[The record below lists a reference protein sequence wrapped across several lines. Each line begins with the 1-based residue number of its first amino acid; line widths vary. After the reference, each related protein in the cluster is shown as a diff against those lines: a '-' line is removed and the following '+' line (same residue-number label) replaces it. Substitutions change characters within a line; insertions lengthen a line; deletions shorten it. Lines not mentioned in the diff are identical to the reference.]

1 MTRQT
6 ATDWN
11 ENSGSQIRIAYAGLE
26 LKDLIV
32 NDLSGNF
39 RISFSDTLKD
49 LDDYLGDQSIL
60 TVPEIILVEVDK
72 DEKCFEMVEQLRD
85 NFLLNGLI
93 IVMLS
98 TRADKKLVQL
108 AMKLKLHDFYTYPF
122 STSDLRE
129 RLNFLVR
136 FKLIKPKLL
145 ELSKEVDTTYKMPP
159 GKRFLDL
166 FISICMLICLSP
178 VMLLVAIAIKF
189 DSKGPIFYKSK
200 RVGTG
205 YKVFDF
211 YKFRS
216 MRTDAD
222 QLLAQMA
229 VTNNQYAAEEAGTT
243 KSAFVKIK
251 NDPRVTKLGNFL
263 RNSSLDELP
272 QLFNILRGDMSVV
285 GNRPLPVYEA
295 EMLTSN
301 EWSMR
306 FLGPAGL
313 TGLWQISKRGKED
326 MSERERKKLD
336 NFYAQ
341 KYSFW
346 LDVKI
351 ILGTIPA
358 MFQKEK
364 V

>member
-1 MTRQT
+1 
-6 ATDWN
+6 
-11 ENSGSQIRIAYAGLE
+11 
-26 LKDLIV
+26 V
-32 NDLSGNF
+32 
-39 RISFSDTLKD
+39 
-49 LDDYLGDQSIL
+49 
-60 TVPEIILVEVDK
+60 
-72 DEKCFEMVEQLRD
+72 
-85 NFLLNGLI
+85 
-93 IVMLS
+93 
-98 TRADKKLVQL
+98 
-108 AMKLKLHDFYTYPF
+108 HDFYGEPF
-122 STSDLRE
+122 SISDLRE

-145 ELSKEVDTTYKMPP
+145 ELSKVVDTAYKMPA
-159 GKRFLDL
+159 GKRLIDL
-166 FISICMLICLSP
+166 VISGGMMFTLSP
-178 VMLLVAIAIKF
+178 VMLVVAILIKL
-189 DSKGPIFYKSK
+189 DSKGPVFYKSK

-222 QLLAQMA
+222 QLLAKLSA
-229 VTNNQYAAEEAGTT
+229 ENNQYAAEEGDNKA
-243 KSAFVKIK
+243 AFVKIK
-251 NDPRVTKLGNFL
+251 NDPRITKLGNFL

-285 GNRPLPVYEA
+285 GNRPLPLYEA

-341 KYSFW
+341 KYSIW
-346 LDVKI
+346 LDLKI
-351 ILGTIPA
+351 IAGTVPA
-358 MFQKEK
+358 LFQKEK

>member
-1 MTRQT
+1 MNRQT
-6 ATDWN
+6 SDWN
-11 ENSGSQIRIAYAGLE
+11 ESSGSHVKIAYAGSALKEVVSAGLNENFKVIYNDSFADLE
-26 LKDLIV
+26 E
-32 NDLSGNF
+32 
-39 RISFSDTLKD
+39 
-49 LDDYLGDQSIL
+49 YLGNQSIL
-60 TVPEIILVEVDK
+60 TVPDIILMEVDVNG
-72 DEKCFEMVEQLRD
+72 ECFKIVEEIKKS
-85 NFLLNGLI
+85 FLLHGSI
-93 IVMLS
+93 IVLLS
-98 TRADKKLVQL
+98 STNDNSLKQKAMQL
-108 AMKLKLHDFYTYPF
+108 KIHDFYSVPF
-122 STSDLRE
+122 LIDNLRE
-129 RLNFLVR
+129 RLNFLVT
-136 FKLIKPKLL
+136 FKLIKPRLL
-145 ELSKEVDTTYKMPP
+145 ELSKEVDTTYKMPL
-159 GKRFLDL
+159 GKRLIDL
-166 FISICMLICLSP
+166 VISCSMLFVLSP
-178 VMLLVAIAIKF
+178 VFLIIAILIRL
-189 DSKGPIFYKSK
+189 DSKGPVFYKSK

-222 QLLAQMA
+222 QLLAKLS
-229 VTNNQYAAEEAGTT
+229 TESNQYASEAGTN
-243 KSAFVKIK
+243 KAAFVKIK
-251 NDPRVTKLGNFL
+251 NDPRITKLGQFL

-272 QLFNILRGDMSVV
+272 QLFNILMGDMSVV

-341 KYSFW
+341 KYSIW
-346 LDVKI
+346 LDLRI
-351 ILGTIPA
+351 IMGTIPA
-358 MFQKEK
+358 LFQKEK

>member
-1 MTRQT
+1 MTNKT

-11 ENSGSQIRIAYAGLE
+11 ENSNSQIRVAYAGLE
-26 LKDLIV
+26 LKDLIA
-32 NDLSGNF
+32 NDLANF
-39 RISFSDTLKD
+39 EIDFNDTLND
-49 LDDYLGDQSIL
+49 LEAYLGDQSIL
-60 TVPEIILVEVDK
+60 TIPDIILVEVD
-72 DEKCFEMVEQLRD
+72 ENEECFELVKRLRQ
-85 NFLLNGLI
+85 NFLMNGLI

-98 TRADKKLVQL
+98 TRKDKELVQK
-108 AMKLKLHDFYTYPF
+108 AMQMKLHDFYTYPF
-122 STSDLRE
+122 ATSDLRE
-129 RLNFLVR
+129 RLNFLVK
-136 FKLIKPKLL
+136 FKLIKPRLL
-145 ELSKEVDTTYKMPP
+145 ELSVHVDTKYKMPF

-166 FISICMLICLSP
+166 FIAGGMFICLLP
-178 VMLLVAIAIKF
+178 VMAIVAIAIKL

-205 YKVFDF
+205 YKIFDF

-229 VTNNQYAAEEAGTT
+229 VTDNQYAAEEEGAS

-251 NDPRVTKLGNFL
+251 NDPRITKLGSFL
-263 RNSSLDELP
+263 RSSSLDELP
-272 QLFNILRGDMSVV
+272 QLFNIIRGDMSVV

-341 KYSFW
+341 KYSLW
-346 LDVKI
+346 LDLKI
-351 ILGTIPA
+351 IIGTVPA
-358 MFQKEK
+358 LFQKEK

>member
-1 MTRQT
+1 MTNKT
-6 ATDWN
+6 STDWN
-11 ENSGSQIRIAYAGLE
+11 ESAGSQVRIAYAGLE
-26 LKDLIV
+26 LQEYIA
-32 NDLSGNF
+32 NDLGHHF
-39 RISFSDTLKD
+39 RIDYSNTLQE
-49 LDDYLGDQSIL
+49 LEDYLGDQSIL
-60 TVPEIILVEVDK
+60 SVPDIIIVEADI
-72 DEKCFEMVEQLRD
+72 EGKCFELVDRLRH
-85 NFLLNGLI
+85 NFLMNGLI

-98 TRADKKLVQL
+98 TRNDKMQVQK
-108 AMKLKLHDFYTYPF
+108 AMQMKLHDFYTYPF
-122 STSDLRE
+122 ATSDLRE
-129 RLNFLVR
+129 RLNFLVK
-136 FKLIKPKLL
+136 FKLIKPRLL
-145 ELSKEVDTTYKMPP
+145 ELSKEVDITYKMPF

-166 FISICMLICLSP
+166 FIAGGMFICLLP
-178 VMLLVAIAIKF
+178 VMAIVAIAIKL

-229 VTNNQYAAEEAGTT
+229 VTNNQYAAEEEGAL

-251 NDPRVTKLGNFL
+251 NDPRITKLGSFL
-263 RNSSLDELP
+263 RSSSLDELP
-272 QLFNILRGDMSVV
+272 QLFNIIKGDMSVV

-301 EWSMR
+301 EWSLR

-341 KYSFW
+341 KYSLW
-346 LDVKI
+346 LDLKI
-351 ILGTIPA
+351 IIGTVPA
-358 MFQKEK
+358 LFQKEK

>member
-1 MTRQT
+1 MNHRTS
-6 ATDWN
+6 DWN
-11 ENSGSQIRIAYAGLE
+11 ENSGSHIKIAYTGLSFKN
-26 LKDLIV
+26 LVSSGLSNFNIAY
-32 NDLSGNF
+32 NDSIAQLEE
-39 RISFSDTLKD
+39 
-49 LDDYLGDQSIL
+49 YLGDQSIL
-60 TVPEIILVEVDK
+60 TLPDIILIEVDA
-72 DEKCFEMVEQLRD
+72 EGKCFALVKDLKK
-85 NFLLNGLI
+85 NFLLHGVI
-93 IVMLS
+93 IVLLS
-98 TRADKKLVQL
+98 AQNDKSLIKKALELRV
-108 AMKLKLHDFYTYPF
+108 HDFYSLPF
-122 STSDLRE
+122 SVDDLRE
-129 RLNFLVR
+129 RLNFLVT

-145 ELSKEVDTTYKMPP
+145 ELSKEVDTTYKMPF
-159 GKRFLDL
+159 GKRLIDL
-166 FISICMLICLSP
+166 AISGSMLFFLSP
-178 VMLLVAIAIKF
+178 LYLIVAIAIKM
-189 DSKGPIFYKSK
+189 DSKGPVFYKSK

-222 QLLAQMA
+222 QLLAKLS
-229 VTNNQYAAEEAGTT
+229 TENNQYATEGGAT
-243 KSAFVKIK
+243 KAAFVKIK
-251 NDPRVTKLGNFL
+251 NDPRITKLGNFL

-341 KYSFW
+341 KYSIW
-346 LDVKI
+346 LDLRI
-351 ILGTIPA
+351 IIGTVPA
-358 MFQKEK
+358 LFQKEK

>member
-1 MTRQT
+1 MTNNT

-11 ENSGSQIRIAYAGLE
+11 ENSNSQIRIAYAGSE
-26 LKDLIV
+26 LRDLVAKDLAKH
-32 NDLSGNF
+32 F
-39 RISFSDTLKD
+39 RFEFNDTLAE
-49 LDDYLGDQSIL
+49 LEDYLGNQSIL
-60 TVPEIILVEVDK
+60 TTPDIILVEADT
-72 DEKCFEMVEQLRD
+72 DRQCFALVERLKQ
-85 NFLLNGLI
+85 NFLLNGVI

-98 TRADKKLVQL
+98 ISDDKKLVQT
-108 AMKLKLHDFYTYPF
+108 AMQLKLHDYYTVPF
-122 STSDLRE
+122 ATSDLRE
-129 RLNFLVR
+129 RLNFLVK
-136 FKLIKPKLL
+136 FKLIKPKLI
-145 ELSKEVDTTYKMPP
+145 ELSREVDTNYKMPA
-159 GKRFLDL
+159 GKRFIDL
-166 FISICMLICLSP
+166 AIAGSMFVCLIP
-178 VMLLVAIAIKF
+178 VMAVVAIAIKV

-229 VTNNQYAAEEAGTT
+229 VTDNQYAAEEEGAA

-251 NDPRVTKLGNFL
+251 NDPRITKLGSFL
-263 RNSSLDELP
+263 RSSSLDELP
-272 QLFNILRGDMSVV
+272 QLFNIIRGDMSVV

-341 KYSFW
+341 KYSLW
-346 LDVKI
+346 LDFKI
-351 ILGTIPA
+351 ILGTVPA
-358 MFQKEK
+358 LFQKEK

>member
-1 MTRQT
+1 MNHQT
-6 ATDWN
+6 SDWN
-11 ENSGSQIRIAYAGLE
+11 ESSGSNIRIAYAGSE
-26 LKDLIV
+26 FKEK
-32 NDLSGNF
+32 
-39 RISFSDTLKD
+39 ISNGLNEGFKIAYSNSIDQLN
-49 LDDYLGDQSIL
+49 DYLGEQSIL
-60 TVPEIILVEVDK
+60 SVPDIILVEVDAEGK
-72 DEKCFEMVEQLRD
+72 WIKMVEEVKKS
-85 NFLLNGLI
+85 FLLNGLI
-93 IVMLS
+93 IVLLS
-98 TRADKKLVQL
+98 SNNDKALKQK
-108 AMKLKLHDFYTYPF
+108 AIKLKVHDFYGEPF
-122 STSDLRE
+122 SINDLRE

-145 ELSKEVDTTYKMPP
+145 ELSKVVDTAYKMPA
-159 GKRFLDL
+159 GKRLIDL
-166 FISICMLICLSP
+166 VVSGGMMLVLSP
-178 VMLLVAIAIKF
+178 VMLVVAILIKL
-189 DSKGPIFYKSK
+189 DSKGPVFYKSK

-222 QLLAQMA
+222 QLLAKLSA
-229 VTNNQYAAEEAGTT
+229 ENNQYAAEAGDN
-243 KSAFVKIK
+243 KVAFVKIK
-251 NDPRVTKLGNFL
+251 NDPRITKLGNFL

-285 GNRPLPVYEA
+285 GNRPLPLYEA

-341 KYSFW
+341 KYSIW
-346 LDVKI
+346 LDLKI
-351 ILGTIPA
+351 IAGTVPA
-358 MFQKEK
+358 LFQKEK

>member
-1 MTRQT
+1 MMQQT
-6 ATDWN
+6 ATNWN
-11 ENSGSQIRIAYAGLE
+11 ENSGTQISIAYAGLE
-26 LKDLIV
+26 LKDLIA
-32 NDLSGNF
+32 NDLSGSF
-39 RISFSDTLKD
+39 RVTFNNTCAD
-49 LDDYLGDQSIL
+49 LEQYLGDQSIL
-60 TVPEIILVEVDK
+60 SIPDIILVEVDK
-72 DEKCFEMVEQLRD
+72 DEKCFELVTNIRK
-85 NFLLNGLI
+85 NFLLNGVI
-93 IVMLS
+93 IVMLA
-98 TRADKKLVQL
+98 TRKDKAQVQK
-108 AMKLKLHDFYTYPF
+108 AMKMKLHDFYTYPF
-122 STSDLRE
+122 ATSDLLE
-129 RLNFLVR
+129 RLNFLVK
-136 FKLIKPKLL
+136 FKLIRPRLL
-145 ELSKEVDTTYKMPP
+145 ELSKEVDITYKMPA

-166 FISICMLICLSP
+166 FIACSMMIGLSP
-178 VMLLVAIAIKF
+178 IMLLVAIAIKL
-189 DSKGPIFYKSK
+189 DSKGPVFYKSK

-222 QLLAQMA
+222 QLLAKLSE
-229 VTNNQYAAEEAGTT
+229 TNNQYAVEEEGVA

-251 NDPRVTKLGNFL
+251 NDPRITKLGNFL

-272 QLFNILRGDMSVV
+272 QLLNIIKGDMSVV

-351 ILGTIPA
+351 ILGTVPA
-358 MFQKEK
+358 LFQKEK

>member
-1 MTRQT
+1 MNQQT
-6 ATDWN
+6 SDWN
-11 ENSGSQIRIAYAGLE
+11 ENAGSHIRIAYAGLE
-26 LKDLIV
+26 LKDLILTGINENFKIIY
-32 NDLSGNF
+32 NDS
-39 RISFSDTLKD
+39 IAQ
-49 LDDYLGDQSIL
+49 LDEYLGNQSIL
-60 TVPEIILVEVDK
+60 TVPDIILMEVDTDGECFK
-72 DEKCFEMVEQLRD
+72 LIEKLKKS
-85 NFLLNGLI
+85 FLLNGSI
-93 IVMLS
+93 IVLLSSKDDQMLKQK
-98 TRADKKLVQL
+98 AMQL
-108 AMKLKLHDFYTYPF
+108 KVHDYYSVPF
-122 STSDLRE
+122 LIDNLRE
-129 RLNFLVR
+129 RLNFLVT

-145 ELSKEVDTTYKMPP
+145 ELSQEVDTTYKMPF
-159 GKRFLDL
+159 GKRIIDMAISGSML
-166 FISICMLICLSP
+166 FFLSP
-178 VMLLVAIAIKF
+178 VFLAVAIAVKL
-189 DSKGPIFYKSK
+189 DSKGPVFYKSK

-205 YKVFDF
+205 YQIFNF

-222 QLLAQMA
+222 QLLAKLSA
-229 VTNNQYAAEEAGTT
+229 ENNQYASSGGGSQA
-243 KSAFVKIK
+243 AFVKIK
-251 NDPRVTKLGNFL
+251 NDPRVTKLGQFL

-272 QLFNILRGDMSVV
+272 QLFNILMGDMSVV

-313 TGLWQISKRGKED
+313 TGLWQVSKRGKED

-341 KYSFW
+341 KYSIW
-346 LDVKI
+346 LDLKI

-358 MFQKEK
+358 LFQKEK

>member
-1 MTRQT
+1 MNQQT
-6 ATDWN
+6 SDWN
-11 ENSGSQIRIAYAGLE
+11 ENSGSHVRIAYAGLALKE
-26 LKDLIV
+26 LVFAGLNENFKV
-32 NDLSGNF
+32 AYNDSIGQLEE
-39 RISFSDTLKD
+39 
-49 LDDYLGDQSIL
+49 YLGNQSIL
-60 TVPEIILVEVDK
+60 TVPDIILMEVDTNG
-72 DEKCFEMVEQLRD
+72 ECFKMVEEIKKS
-85 NFLLNGLI
+85 FLLHGSI
-93 IVMLS
+93 IVLLS
-98 TRADKKLVQL
+98 SIDDKSL
-108 AMKLKLHDFYTYPF
+108 KLKAMQLKVHDFYSVPF
-122 STSDLRE
+122 LIDNLRE
-129 RLNFLVR
+129 RLNFLVT
-136 FKLIKPKLL
+136 FKLIRPRLL
-145 ELSKEVDTTYKMPP
+145 ELSKEVDTTYKMPF
-159 GKRFLDL
+159 GKRLIDL
-166 FISICMLICLSP
+166 LISCSMLFVLSP
-178 VMLLVAIAIKF
+178 VFLIIAILIRL
-189 DSKGPIFYKSK
+189 DSKGPVFYKSK

-222 QLLAQMA
+222 QLLAKLS
-229 VTNNQYAAEEAGTT
+229 TESNQYASEAGTN
-243 KSAFVKIK
+243 KAAFVKIK
-251 NDPRVTKLGNFL
+251 NDPRITKLGQFL

-272 QLFNILRGDMSVV
+272 QLFNILVGDMSVV

-341 KYSFW
+341 KYSIW
-346 LDVKI
+346 LDLRI
-351 ILGTIPA
+351 IMGTIPA
-358 MFQKEK
+358 LFQKEK

>member
-1 MTRQT
+1 MNHQMS
-6 ATDWN
+6 DWN
-11 ENSGSQIRIAYAGLE
+11 KNSGSQIRIAYAGLE
-26 LKDLIV
+26 LKDLVLEGI
-32 NDLSGNF
+32 NDNF
-39 RISFSDTLKD
+39 KIIYNDTITQLEE
-49 LDDYLGDQSIL
+49 YLGNQSIL
-60 TVPEIILVEVDK
+60 TVPDIILIEVDANG
-72 DEKCFEMVEQLRD
+72 ECFKLVKELKKS
-85 NFLLNGLI
+85 FLTNGAI
-93 IVMLS
+93 IVLLS
-98 TRADKKLVQL
+98 TKDDKALKQQAMQL
-108 AMKLKLHDFYTYPF
+108 KVHDYYSVPF
-122 STSDLRE
+122 LIDNLRE
-129 RLNFLVR
+129 RLNFLVT

-145 ELSKEVDTTYKMPP
+145 EISQEVDATYKMPL
-159 GKRFLDL
+159 GKRIIDL
-166 FISICMLICLSP
+166 AISGSMLLCLSP
-178 VMLLVAIAIKF
+178 VFLAVAIAVKL
-189 DSKGPIFYKSK
+189 DSKGPVFYKSK

-205 YKVFDF
+205 YQVFNF

-222 QLLAQMA
+222 QLLAKLS
-229 VTNNQYAAEEAGTT
+229 VENNQYAASGGGSQA
-243 KSAFVKIK
+243 AFVKIK
-251 NDPRVTKLGNFL
+251 NDPRVTKLGQFL

-272 QLFNILRGDMSVV
+272 QLFNILMGDMSVV

-313 TGLWQISKRGKED
+313 TGLWQVSKRGKED

-341 KYSFW
+341 KYSIW
-346 LDVKI
+346 LDLKI

-358 MFQKEK
+358 LFQKEK

>member
-1 MTRQT
+1 MNHQT
-6 ATDWN
+6 SDWN
-11 ENSGSQIRIAYAGLE
+11 ESSGSNIRIAYAGTE
-26 LKDLIV
+26 FKEM
-32 NDLSGNF
+32 
-39 RISFSDTLKD
+39 ISAGLNEGFKIAYNNSIDQLN
-49 LDDYLGDQSIL
+49 DYLGEQSIL
-60 TVPEIILVEVDK
+60 SVPDIILVEVDTEGK
-72 DEKCFEMVEQLRD
+72 WIKMVEEVKQS
-85 NFLLNGLI
+85 FLLSGLI
-93 IVMLS
+93 IVLLS
-98 TRADKKLVQL
+98 SQNDKTLRQK
-108 AMKLKLHDFYTYPF
+108 AIKLKVHDFYGEPF
-122 STSDLRE
+122 AISDLRE

-145 ELSKEVDTTYKMPP
+145 ELSKVVDTTYKMPA
-159 GKRFLDL
+159 GKRLIDL
-166 FISICMLICLSP
+166 VISGGMMFVLSP
-178 VMLLVAIAIKF
+178 VMLIVAILIKL
-189 DSKGPIFYKSK
+189 DSKGPVFYKSK

-222 QLLAQMA
+222 QLLAKLSA
-229 VTNNQYAAEEAGTT
+229 ENNQYAAEGGEN
-243 KSAFVKIK
+243 KVAFVKIK
-251 NDPRVTKLGNFL
+251 NDPRITKLGNFL

-285 GNRPLPVYEA
+285 GNRPLPLYEA

-341 KYSFW
+341 KYSIW
-346 LDVKI
+346 LDLKI
-351 ILGTIPA
+351 IAGTVPA
-358 MFQKEK
+358 LFQKEK

>member
-1 MTRQT
+1 MMHQT
-6 ATDWN
+6 TDWN
-11 ENSGSQIRIAYAGLE
+11 ENSGSQVRIAYAGLE
-26 LKDLIV
+26 LKDLIS
-32 NDLSGNF
+32 NDLGESF
-39 RISFSDTLKD
+39 RISFNDTLKD
-49 LDDYLGDQSIL
+49 LEDYLGDQSIL
-60 TVPEIILVEVDK
+60 TIPDIILVEVDK
-72 DEKCFEMVEQLRD
+72 DEKCFALVDALRK
-85 NFLLNGLI
+85 NFLMNGLI

-98 TRADKKLVQL
+98 TRNDKKLVQT

-136 FKLIKPKLL
+136 FKLIKPRLL
-145 ELSKEVDTTYKMPP
+145 ELSKEVDTTYQMPA

-166 FISICMLICLSP
+166 FISSMMLIGLSP
-178 VMLLVAIAIKF
+178 VMAIVAIAIKF
-189 DSKGPIFYKSK
+189 DSKGPVFYKSK

-205 YKVFDF
+205 YKIFDF

-222 QLLAQMA
+222 QMLAQMA
-229 VTNNQYAAEEAGTT
+229 VTNNQYAAEETGTA

-351 ILGTIPA
+351 IIGTVPA

>member
-1 MTRQT
+1 MTNKT

-11 ENSGSQIRIAYAGLE
+11 ENSTSQVSIAYAGLE
-26 LKDLIV
+26 LKDLIAS
-32 NDLSGNF
+32 DLSNHF
-39 RISFSDTLKD
+39 KVEFNDSIKSLEE
-49 LDDYLGDQSIL
+49 YLGNQSIL
-60 TVPEIILVEVDK
+60 TIPDIILVEVDK
-72 DEKCFEMVEQLRD
+72 DEQCFALVERLRQ
-85 NFLLNGLI
+85 NFLMNGLI

-98 TRADKKLVQL
+98 SQRNKAQVQK
-108 AMKLKLHDFYTYPF
+108 AMQMKLHDFYTLPF

-129 RLNFLVR
+129 RLNFLVK
-136 FKLIKPKLL
+136 FKLIKPRLL
-145 ELSKEVDTTYKMPP
+145 ELSKEVDTTYKMPL

-166 FISICMLICLSP
+166 VIAGGMFICLLP
-178 VMLLVAIAIKF
+178 IMAIVALAIKL

-205 YKVFDF
+205 YKIFDF

-229 VTNNQYAAEEAGTT
+229 VTNNQYAVEEAGAS

-251 NDPRVTKLGNFL
+251 NDPRITKLGSFL
-263 RNSSLDELP
+263 RSSSLDELP
-272 QLFNILRGDMSVV
+272 QLFNIIRGDMSVV

-341 KYSFW
+341 KYSLW
-346 LDVKI
+346 LDLKI
-351 ILGTIPA
+351 IVGTVPA
-358 MFQKEK
+358 LLQKEK

>member
-1 MTRQT
+1 MNHQT
-6 ATDWN
+6 SDWN
-11 ENSGSQIRIAYAGLE
+11 ESSGSNIRVAYAGTQFKE
-26 LKDLIV
+26 M
-32 NDLSGNF
+32 
-39 RISFSDTLKD
+39 ISAGLNEGFKIAYNNSIDQLN
-49 LDDYLGDQSIL
+49 DYLGEQSIL
-60 TVPEIILVEVDK
+60 SVPDIILVEVDAEGK
-72 DEKCFEMVEQLRD
+72 WIKMVDEVKQS
-85 NFLLNGLI
+85 FLLNGLI
-93 IVMLS
+93 IVLLS
-98 TRADKKLVQL
+98 SQNDKTLRQK
-108 AMKLKLHDFYTYPF
+108 AIKLKVHDFYGEPF
-122 STSDLRE
+122 AISDLRE

-145 ELSKEVDTTYKMPP
+145 ELSKVVDTAYKMPA
-159 GKRFLDL
+159 GKRLIDL
-166 FISICMLICLSP
+166 VISGGMMFVLSP
-178 VMLLVAIAIKF
+178 VMLIVAILIKL
-189 DSKGPIFYKSK
+189 DSKGPVFYKSK

-222 QLLAQMA
+222 QLLAKLSA
-229 VTNNQYAAEEAGTT
+229 ENNQYAAEGGDN
-243 KSAFVKIK
+243 KVAFVKIK
-251 NDPRVTKLGNFL
+251 NDPRITKLGNFL

-285 GNRPLPVYEA
+285 GNRPLPLYEA

-341 KYSFW
+341 KYSIW
-346 LDVKI
+346 LDLKI
-351 ILGTIPA
+351 IAGTVPA
-358 MFQKEK
+358 LFQKEK

>member
-1 MTRQT
+1 MMNKT

-11 ENSGSQIRIAYAGLE
+11 ENSHSQIRIAYAGLE
-26 LKDLIV
+26 LKDLIAK
-32 NDLSGNF
+32 DLANF
-39 RISFSDTLKD
+39 EIDFNDTLQD
-49 LDDYLGDQSIL
+49 LENYMGDQSIL
-60 TVPEIILVEVDK
+60 TIPDIILVEVDM
-72 DEKCFEMVEQLRD
+72 DEQCFELVNRLRQ
-85 NFLLNGLI
+85 NFLMNGLI
-93 IVMLS
+93 IVLLS
-98 TRADKKLVQL
+98 TRKDKKLVQK
-108 AMKLKLHDFYTYPF
+108 AMQMKLHDFYTYPF
-122 STSDLRE
+122 ATSDIRE
-129 RLNFLVR
+129 RLNFLVK
-136 FKLIKPKLL
+136 FKLIKPRLQ
-145 ELSKEVDTTYKMPP
+145 ELSIKVDTTYKMPF

-166 FISICMLICLSP
+166 AIAGGMFVCLMP
-178 VMLLVAIAIKF
+178 VMAAVAIAVKL
-189 DSKGPIFYKSK
+189 DSKGPVFYTSK

-205 YKVFDF
+205 YKIFDF

-229 VTNNQYAAEEAGTT
+229 VTNNQYAAEEEGAS

-251 NDPRVTKLGNFL
+251 DDPRVTKLGNFL
-263 RNSSLDELP
+263 RKSSLDELP
-272 QLFNILRGDMSVV
+272 QLFNIIRGDMSVV

-341 KYSFW
+341 KYSLW
-346 LDVKI
+346 LDLKI
-351 ILGTIPA
+351 IVGTVPA
-358 MFQKEK
+358 LFQKEK

>member
-1 MTRQT
+1 MNQQT
-6 ATDWN
+6 SDWN
-11 ENSGSQIRIAYAGLE
+11 ENSGSHVRIAYAGLE
-26 LKDLIV
+26 LKEQILTGLNENFKIIY
-32 NDLSGNF
+32 NDSIAQLEE
-39 RISFSDTLKD
+39 
-49 LDDYLGDQSIL
+49 YLGNQSIL
-60 TVPEIILVEVDK
+60 TVPDIILVEIDA
-72 DEKCFEMVEQLRD
+72 EGKCFTLVQELKKS
-85 NFLLNGLI
+85 FLLNGSI
-93 IVMLS
+93 IVLLS
-98 TRADKKLVQL
+98 SKDDKELKQKAMQL
-108 AMKLKLHDFYTYPF
+108 KVHDFYSVPF
-122 STSDLRE
+122 LIDNLRE
-129 RLNFLVR
+129 RLNFLVT
-136 FKLIKPKLL
+136 FKLIKPRLL
-145 ELSKEVDTTYKMPP
+145 ELSKEVDTTYKMPF
-159 GKRFLDL
+159 GKRIIDL
-166 FISICMLICLSP
+166 AISGSMLFTLSP
-178 VMLLVAIAIKF
+178 LFLLIAILVKL
-189 DSKGPIFYKSK
+189 DSKGPAFYKSK

-222 QLLAQMA
+222 QLLAKLS
-229 VTNNQYAAEEAGTT
+229 TENNQYATEDGGNKA
-243 KSAFVKIK
+243 AFVKIK
-251 NDPRVTKLGNFL
+251 NDPRVTKLGQFL

-272 QLFNILRGDMSVV
+272 QLFNILVGDMSVV

-341 KYSFW
+341 KYSIW
-346 LDVKI
+346 LDFKI
-351 ILGTIPA
+351 IMGTIPA
-358 MFQKEK
+358 LFQKEK

>member
-1 MTRQT
+1 MKHKTS
-6 ATDWN
+6 DWN
-11 ENSGSQIRIAYAGLE
+11 ENSGSHIKIAYAGLD
-26 LKDLIV
+26 LKNLILTGLSNFNIHV
-32 NDLSGNF
+32 NDSIAG
-39 RISFSDTLKD
+39 
-49 LDDYLGDQSIL
+49 LDSYLREQSIL
-60 TVPEIILVEVDK
+60 TIPDIILMEVDA
-72 DEKCFEMVEQLRD
+72 DGKCFALVEEIKKS
-85 NFLLNGLI
+85 FLLNGSI
-93 IVMLS
+93 IVLLS
-98 TRADKKLVQL
+98 AQNDITLKKKAIQL
-108 AMKLKLHDFYTYPF
+108 KVHDFYSLPF
-122 STSDLRE
+122 SIDDLRE
-129 RLNFLVR
+129 RLNFLVT

-145 ELSKEVDTTYKMPP
+145 ELSKEVDTTYKMPF
-159 GKRFLDL
+159 GKRIIDL
-166 FISICMLICLSP
+166 TISGAMLFFLSP
-178 VMLLVAIAIKF
+178 LYLLIAIAIKL
-189 DSKGPIFYKSK
+189 DSKGPVLYKSK

-222 QLLAQMA
+222 QLLAQLS
-229 VTNNQYAAEEAGTT
+229 TENNQYATEGGANKA
-243 KSAFVKIK
+243 AFVKIK
-251 NDPRVTKLGNFL
+251 NDPRITKLGNFL

-272 QLFNILRGDMSVV
+272 QLFNILVGDMSVV

-341 KYSFW
+341 KYSIW
-346 LDVKI
+346 LDLRI
-351 ILGTIPA
+351 IAGTVPA
-358 MFQKEK
+358 LFQKEK

>member
-1 MTRQT
+1 MNHQT
-6 ATDWN
+6 SDWN
-11 ENSGSQIRIAYAGLE
+11 ENSGAHVKIAYAGLALKE
-26 LKDLIV
+26 LVFAGLHENFKV
-32 NDLSGNF
+32 VYNDSIAELEE
-39 RISFSDTLKD
+39 
-49 LDDYLGDQSIL
+49 YLGNQSIL
-60 TVPEIILVEVDK
+60 TVPDIILMEVDA
-72 DEKCFEMVEQLRD
+72 DGECFKMVQEIKKS
-85 NFLLNGLI
+85 FLLHGSI
-93 IVMLS
+93 IVLLS
-98 TRADKKLVQL
+98 SIDDKSLKQKAMQL
-108 AMKLKLHDFYTYPF
+108 KVHDFYSVPF
-122 STSDLRE
+122 LVDNLRE
-129 RLNFLVR
+129 RLNFLVT
-136 FKLIKPKLL
+136 FKLIKPRLL
-145 ELSKEVDTTYKMPP
+145 ELSKEVDTTYKMPF
-159 GKRFLDL
+159 GKRLIDL
-166 FISICMLICLSP
+166 IISCSMLFVLSP
-178 VMLLVAIAIKF
+178 VFLIIAILIKL
-189 DSKGPIFYKSK
+189 DSKGPVFYKSK

-222 QLLAQMA
+222 QLLAKLS
-229 VTNNQYAAEEAGTT
+229 TESNQYASETGTN
-243 KSAFVKIK
+243 KAAFVKIK
-251 NDPRVTKLGNFL
+251 NDPRITKLGQFL

-272 QLFNILRGDMSVV
+272 QLFNILVGDMSVV

-341 KYSFW
+341 KYSIW
-346 LDVKI
+346 LDLRI
-351 ILGTIPA
+351 IMGTIPA
-358 MFQKEK
+358 LFQKEK

>member
-1 MTRQT
+1 MNHQT
-6 ATDWN
+6 SDWN
-11 ENSGSQIRIAYAGLE
+11 ENSGSHVRIAYAGLE
-26 LKDLIV
+26 LKEQILTGLNENFKIIY
-32 NDLSGNF
+32 NDSIAL
-39 RISFSDTLKD
+39 LEE
-49 LDDYLGDQSIL
+49 YLGNQSIL
-60 TVPEIILVEVDK
+60 TVPDIILVEIDA
-72 DEKCFEMVEQLRD
+72 ERKCFTLVEELKKS
-85 NFLLNGLI
+85 FLLNGSI
-93 IVMLS
+93 IVLLS
-98 TRADKKLVQL
+98 SKNDRELKQKAMQL
-108 AMKLKLHDFYTYPF
+108 KVHDFYSVPF
-122 STSDLRE
+122 LTDNLRE
-129 RLNFLVR
+129 RLNFLVT
-136 FKLIKPKLL
+136 FKLIKPRLL
-145 ELSKEVDTTYKMPP
+145 ELSKEVDTTYKMPL
-159 GKRFLDL
+159 GKRIIDL
-166 FISICMLICLSP
+166 AISGSMLFTLSP
-178 VMLLVAIAIKF
+178 LFLLIAILVKL
-189 DSKGPIFYKSK
+189 DSKGPAFYKSK

-222 QLLAQMA
+222 QLLAKLS
-229 VTNNQYAAEEAGTT
+229 TENNQYATEDGGNKA
-243 KSAFVKIK
+243 AFVKIK
-251 NDPRVTKLGNFL
+251 NDPRITKLGQFL

-272 QLFNILRGDMSVV
+272 QLFNILVGDMSVV

-341 KYSFW
+341 KYSIW
-346 LDVKI
+346 LDLKI
-351 ILGTIPA
+351 IMGTIPA
-358 MFQKEK
+358 LFQKEK

>member
-1 MTRQT
+1 MTHQT
-6 ATDWN
+6 STDWN
-11 ENSGSQIRIAYAGLE
+11 ENSGSQIRVAYAGLE
-26 LKDLIV
+26 LKDLV
-32 NDLSGNF
+32 ANDLSDNF
-39 RISFSDTLKD
+39 RIAFNDTISDLET
-49 LDDYLGDQSIL
+49 YLGNQSLL
-60 TVPEIILVEVDK
+60 TIPDIILVEVDK
-72 DEKCFEMVEQLRD
+72 EEKCFELIARLKN
-85 NFLLNGLI
+85 NFLLTGLI
-93 IVMLS
+93 IVMVS
-98 TRADKKLVQL
+98 TRRDKKLVQK
-108 AMKLKLHDFYTYPF
+108 AMQMKLHDFYTYPF
-122 STSDLRE
+122 TTSDLRE
-129 RLNFLVR
+129 RVNFLVK
-136 FKLIKPKLL
+136 FKLIRPKLL
-145 ELSKEVDTTYKMPP
+145 ELSKEVDITYKMPA

-166 FISICMLICLSP
+166 FIAGSMMLGLSP
-178 VMLLVAIAIKF
+178 IMLAVAIAIKF

-222 QLLAQMA
+222 QMLAQMA
-229 VTNNQYAAEEAGTT
+229 ITNNQYAAEEEGTT

-346 LDVKI
+346 LDLKI
-351 ILGTIPA
+351 ILGTVPA
-358 MFQKEK
+358 LFQKEK

>member
-1 MTRQT
+1 MMNRT

-11 ENSGSQIRIAYAGLE
+11 ENSGAHIRVAYAGLE
-26 LKDLIV
+26 LKDLIF
-32 NDLSGNF
+32 NDLGENF
-39 RISFSDTLKD
+39 RIVFNDTLKD
-49 LDDYLGDQSIL
+49 LEEYLGEQSIL
-60 TVPEIILVEVDK
+60 SVPDIILVEVDK
-72 DEKCFEMVEQLRD
+72 EEKCFLLVEKLKE
-85 NFLLNGLI
+85 NFLMNGLI
-93 IVMLS
+93 VIMLS
-98 TRADKKLVQL
+98 TRADKRLVQK
-108 AMKLKLHDFYTYPF
+108 AMQMKLHDFYTYPF
-122 STSDLRE
+122 PTSDLRE
-129 RLNFLVR
+129 RLNFLVK

-145 ELSKEVDTTYKMPP
+145 ELSKEVDITYEVPL
-159 GKRFLDL
+159 GKRMLDL
-166 FISICMLICLSP
+166 FISGMMMLFLSP
-178 VMLLVAIAIKF
+178 LFLIIAIAIKL

-222 QLLAQMA
+222 QLLEQLSSH
-229 VTNNQYAAEEAGTT
+229 NQYADEGATGKKA
-243 KSAFVKIK
+243 AFVKIK
-251 NDPRVTKLGNFL
+251 NDPRITKLGQFL

-313 TGLWQISKRGKED
+313 TGLWQISKRGKEE

-351 ILGTIPA
+351 IIGTIPA
-358 MFQKEK
+358 LFQKEK

>member
-1 MTRQT
+1 MMQHT
-6 ATDWN
+6 TDWN
-11 ENSGSQIRIAYAGLE
+11 GNSNNQIRIAYAGLE
-26 LKDLIV
+26 LREFIATDLNHHFSIHF
-32 NDLSGNF
+32 NDNCSELESY
-39 RISFSDTLKD
+39 
-49 LDDYLGDQSIL
+49 LDDQSIL
-60 TVPEIILVEVDK
+60 SVPDIILVEVD
-72 DEKCFEMVEQLRD
+72 EEGECFLLLNRLKA
-85 NFLLNGLI
+85 NFILNGLI
-93 IVMLS
+93 IVLLS
-98 TRADKKLVQL
+98 TRKDKLLVQK
-108 AMKLKLHDFYTYPF
+108 AMQLKVHDFYTMPF

-129 RLNFLVR
+129 RLNFLVK
-136 FKLIKPKLL
+136 FKLIKPKLI
-145 ELSKEVDTTYKMPP
+145 ELSNEVDITYKMPF
-159 GKRFLDL
+159 GKRMIDL
-166 FISICMLICLSP
+166 LISGGMLVCLLP
-178 VMLLVAIAIKF
+178 LLAVIAIAVKA
-189 DSKGPIFYKSK
+189 DSKGPVFYRSK

-222 QLLAQMA
+222 QLLAQLS
-229 VTNNQYAAEEAGTT
+229 TSNNQYASEEDGAS
-243 KSAFVKIK
+243 KAAFVKIK
-251 NDPRVTKLGNFL
+251 NDPRITKLGNFL

-272 QLFNILRGDMSVV
+272 QLFNILRGDMSIV
-285 GNRPLPVYEA
+285 GNRPLPLYEA

-341 KYSFW
+341 KYSVW
-346 LDVKI
+346 LDLKI
-351 ILGTIPA
+351 MIGTVPA
-358 MFQKEK
+358 LFQKEK

>member
-1 MTRQT
+1 MMNNT

-11 ENSGSQIRIAYAGLE
+11 ENSNSQIRIAYAGSE
-26 LKDLIV
+26 LKDLIA
-32 NDLSGNF
+32 NDLAKYF
-39 RISFSDTLKD
+39 RFEYNDTIAD
-49 LDDYLGDQSIL
+49 LETYLGNQSIL
-60 TVPEIILVEVDK
+60 TTPDIILIEADINQQCFALVER
-72 DEKCFEMVEQLRD
+72 LRQ
-85 NFLLNGLI
+85 NFLLNGVI

-98 TRADKKLVQL
+98 TTNDKKLVHR
-108 AMKLKLHDFYTYPF
+108 AMQLKLHDYYTVPF
-122 STSDLRE
+122 DTSDLRE
-129 RLNFLVR
+129 RLNFLVK
-136 FKLIKPKLL
+136 FKLIKPKLT
-145 ELSKEVDTTYKMPP
+145 ELSREVDTNYKMPA
-159 GKRFLDL
+159 GKRIIDL
-166 FISICMLICLSP
+166 AIAGGMFICLLP
-178 VMLLVAIAIKF
+178 VMAAVAVAIKL

-229 VTNNQYAAEEAGTT
+229 ITDNQYAAEEEGAA

-251 NDPRVTKLGNFL
+251 NDPRITKLGSFL
-263 RNSSLDELP
+263 RSSSLDELP
-272 QLFNILRGDMSVV
+272 QLFNIIRGDMSVV

-341 KYSFW
+341 KYSLW
-346 LDVKI
+346 LDFKI
-351 ILGTIPA
+351 IAGTVPA
-358 MFQKEK
+358 LFQKEK